1 MVIFHKVGLVRRVWL
16 ALQCLFLWWS
26 WFSKLFTSKESNQKR
41 IKLNITHTHTH
52 THKKQPSINH
62 DLLYFGINQIRSQPT
77 GLKTSNLNDNKIKTN
92 SLHLQQYKYAN
103 VRQKKKKKK
112 PYEQKTQLILKLW
125 TIKNWVHQI
134 KVSRLIKYK
143 EYVLNIPEMCMIVHR
158 W

>member
-1 MVIFHKVGLVRRVWL
+1 MLVPVMKLIF
-16 ALQCLFLWWS
+16 QIIYF
-26 WFSKLFTSKESNQKR
+26 ER
-41 IKLNITHTHTH
+41 IKPKAHQIEYNTHTHTQK
-52 THKKQPSINH
+52 KKQPSINH

-125 TIKNWVHQI
+125 TIKN
-134 KVSRLIKYK
+134 
-143 EYVLNIPEMCMIVHR
+143 
-158 W
+158 